1 MNHQTAAWCAGV
13 SAVLLWISG
22 LFYVRGYY
30 TEFGSRD
37 IQSKSHMSLYQS
49 LDPATLTLIWA
60 ARRDARHWYLVGE
73 MIGAFAWFL
82 ISIPVGSMCA
92 LLGGATRSSTRIVS
106 TCFSAVAYLT
116 LIEMTFQAG
125 TVGMTDWLSTWPIM
139 MNATARSGDGD
150 IGPLQALEIS
160 YLVGQS
166 RTTWIFAMDEF
177 LMCVGC
183 AVTAW
188 LTLSS
193 ARGFS
198 ANPLSKKW
206 AGLTALLSFVT
217 LISFL
222 LNATRRLAWFKL
234 SIAAGLGMAV
244 IYMVLLP
251 IWLIWLGMQLSERS
265 EAVTYMGGTGD
276 MDANVNMAS
285 KSAAGPSVDVEM
297 SSVGHSGDVV

>member
-1 MNHQTAAWCAGV
+1 MRAAGRCHAQLN
-13 SAVLLWISG
+13 ADCEHVLQ
-22 LFYVRGYY
+22 R
-30 TEFGSRD
+30 SRIPHAHRD
-37 IQSKSHMSLYQS
+37 DLPGRHCWHDRLA
-49 LDPATLTLIWA
+49 LDVA
-60 ARRDARHWYLVGE
+60 DHDERHR
-73 MIGAFAWFL
+73 AQ
-82 ISIPVGSMCA
+82 
-92 LLGGATRSSTRIVS
+92 R
-106 TCFSAVAYLT
+106 
-116 LIEMTFQAG
+116 
-125 TVGMTDWLSTWPIM
+125 
-139 MNATARSGDGD
+139 DGD

-166 RTTWIFAMDEF
+166 RATWIFAMDEF